1 MAQKLIFS
9 PSFRKDYQK
18 LPKEIQNK
26 VDKQLR
32 FLTQNPKHPS
42 LKIHRLGHTGR
53 YWEFYV
59 DRFYR
64 GIFQIGEQGFELLF
78 VGTHR
83 LIDRW
88 SDS

>member
-1 MAQKLIFS
+1 MAQKLIVA

-18 LPKEIQNK
+18 LPCRLQQKA
-26 VDKQLR
+26 DKQLR
-32 FLTQNPKHPS
+32 FLAENPHHPS
-42 LKIHRLGHTGR
+42 LKMHRLGDTD

-59 DRFYR
+59 DSFYR
-64 GIFQIGEQGFELLF
+64 GVCRRDGGDIELLW

-88 SDS
+88 K